1 MSIRRPIRAVVR
13 DDAPSPTL
21 SQLLRPDD
29 WTASKDPKPLA
40 RTFGFLVTE
49 EGLREVAGYADG
61 IGPWKRRAGLGL
73 PGLARERHGG
83 GRGGRSRP
91 APFRR
96 RFASYWLPNR
106 FWGMPAAAKMW
117 SREASS

>member
-21 SQLLRPDD
+21 SQLLRRDD

-61 IGPWKRRAGLGL
+61 NRALEAAGRARTAGTSPRAARRRAGR
-73 PGLARERHGG
+73 PEP
-83 GRGGRSRP
+83 P

-96 RFASYWLPNR
+96 RFASYWL
-106 FWGMPAAAKMW
+106 
-117 SREASS
+117 